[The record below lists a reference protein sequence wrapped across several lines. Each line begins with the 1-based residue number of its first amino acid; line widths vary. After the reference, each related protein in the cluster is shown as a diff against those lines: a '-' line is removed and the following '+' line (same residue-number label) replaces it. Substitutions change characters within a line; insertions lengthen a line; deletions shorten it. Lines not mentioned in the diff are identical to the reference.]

1 MPAPSAR
8 SSPDQLVERLYRLD
22 EGWVIK
28 GATAL
33 LARRISAR
41 HTIDIDI
48 YRAGAIADVERQ
60 LRDAASLDIGDWM
73 RFEVGPSVNVRA
85 AGAQGA
91 RIKVQSFIGTK
102 TWAAFQVDLVADG
115 IQMTGKP
122 DTVLPLT
129 AIEIGDHGD
138 VNPRRP
144 RDDRVI
150 RLHPLAGLG
159 CRGLRLIGAGVA
171 GWEPR

>member
-102 TWAAFQVDLVADG
+102 IWAAFQV
-115 IQMTGKP
+115 
-122 DTVLPLT
+122 
-129 AIEIGDHGD
+129 
-138 VNPRRP
+138 RR
-144 RDDRVI
+144 RR
-150 RLHPLAGLG
+150 
-159 CRGLRLIGAGVA
+159 
-171 GWEPR
+171 